1 MGHQIHFDTDE
12 SLLGREKKVTHPI
25 VSSVLYLSGAK
36 GNTNETAKAGAT
48 IVFNQTPD
56 SKAIS
61 TKAWV
66 SHPKDNSFMI
76 FPGNLLHGVL
86 PCTGPREPKTTAEYA
101 RPENNRLTFMVGFW
115 TRNVAEG
122 MGEHREL
129 YGPCGPLPPPTDA
142 HSWVKECQLGYKPAE
157 DDKTEPTR
165 EEQTD
170 VTSHFLPSASPA
182 WEEFKSNTRTQGE
195 PPVLVVPKGLDHR
208 YFVLNAPHCF
218 GDSLFENEDCFE

>member
-1 MGHQIHFDTDE
+1 MHFDTDE

-36 GNTNETAKAGAT
+36 QGTDEKARAGAT
-48 IVFNQTPD
+48 IVCNQTPD
-56 SKAIS
+56 TKELP

-66 SHPKDNSFMI
+66 SHPKDNSFMT

-86 PCTGPREPKTTAEYA
+86 PCTGPEKPKTTSEYK

-129 YGPCGPLPPPTDA
+129 YGPCGPLPPA
-142 HSWVKECQLGYKPAE
+142 VREHSWVIECQNGYESVNGSAGVKSSA
-157 DDKTEPTR
+157 DI
-165 EEQTD
+165 
-170 VTSHFLPSASPA
+170 TSHVLPCTSPA
-182 WEEFKSNTRTQGE
+182 WEEIKSTAESGSNKVS
-195 PPVLVVPKGLDHR
+195 PPLIVPKGLDHR
-208 YFVLNAPHCF
+208 YFVSNAPHCF
-218 GDSLFENEDCFE
+218 NESLFENEDCF